1 VKRLIIVLLV
11 LLGVLVAVDY
21 GAAAAAESA
30 VSRQMRER
38 LGLAD
43 DPSVRINGFPFL
55 TQALSGEY
63 RSVQVEA
70 QRVPV
75 GQLRQVDVRAQL
87 NDVTA
92 PLSELLGSGPKTL
105 RVANADGSER
115 VGTTDLEALLPGVR
129 KLTIANLDA
138 NALDALVRDGDADP
152 SLRGLDPETTA
163 RFGGTVAALGQELDV
178 AVVAELQI
186 LDGKMRIVP
195 RDVRLG
201 DVRLGDADA
210 DPLPAPV
217 QSLIERLFTVQV
229 DPGTLPFGVTPTKF
243 RARDGELEL
252 LGTAQNLVI
261 GDGGAVTTG

>member
-1 VKRLIIVLLV
+1 MKRLIVVLLV
-11 LLGVLVAVDY
+11 LVGVLVAVDY
-21 GAAAAAESA
+21 GAAAVAESA

-55 TQALSGEY
+55 TQALSGDY

-87 NDVTA
+87 DDVTA
-92 PLSELLGSGPKTL
+92 PLSELLDPGPKTL
-105 RVANADGSER
+105 RVANADGSVR
-115 VGTTDLEALLPGVR
+115 VGTTDLEALLPGVK

-138 NALDALVRDGDADP
+138 NALDTLIRDDGADP
-152 SLRGLDPETTA
+152 TLRGLDPESTA
-163 RFGGTVAALGQELDV
+163 RFSGTVDALGQELDV
-178 AVVAELQI
+178 VVVAELQI
-186 LDGKMRIVP
+186 VDGKMRIVP

-201 DVRLGDADA
+201 DTNA
-210 DPLPAPV
+210 DPLPAPI
-217 QSLIERLFTVQV
+217 QSLIQRLFSIQV
-229 DPGTLPFGVTPTKF
+229 DPGVLPLQVTPTQF

-252 LGTAQNLVI
+252 LGTARNLVI

>member
-1 VKRLIIVLLV
+1 VKRLIVVLLV
-11 LLGVLVAVDY
+11 LVGVLVAVDY

-55 TQALSGEY
+55 AQALSGEY

-92 PLSELLGSGPKTL
+92 PLSELLGSDPKTL
-105 RVANADGSER
+105 RVANADGSVR
-115 VGTTDLEALLPGVR
+115 VGTTDLEALLPGVQ

-186 LDGKMRIVP
+186 LDGTMRIVP
-195 RDVRLG
+195 R

>member
-1 VKRLIIVLLV
+1 MKRLIVVLLV
-11 LLGVLVAVDY
+11 LVGVLVAVDY

-55 TQALSGEY
+55 AQALSGEY

-105 RVANADGSER
+105 RVANADGSVR
-115 VGTTDLEALLPGVR
+115 VGTTDLEALLPGVQ

-138 NALDALVRDGDADP
+138 NALDSLVRDGGADP

-186 LDGKMRIVP
+186 VDGKMRIVP

-201 DVRLGDADA
+201 DTDA

-217 QSLIERLFTVQV
+217 QSLIQQLFTVQV
-229 DPGTLPFGVTPTKF
+229 DPGTLPFEVTPTKF

-252 LGTAQNLVI
+252 LGSAQNLLL
-261 GDGGAVTTG
+261 GAGGAVTTG

>member
-1 VKRLIIVLLV
+1 VKRLIVVLLV
-11 LLGVLVAVDY
+11 LVGVLVAVDY

-30 VSRQMRER
+30 VSRQLRER

-70 QRVPV
+70 ERVPV

-87 NDVTA
+87 DDVTA

-105 RVANADGSER
+105 RVASADGSVR

-163 RFGGTVAALGQELDV
+163 RFSGTVAAFGQEMDV

-186 LDGKMRIVP
+186 VDGKMRIVP
-195 RDVRLG
+195 R

-217 QSLIERLFTVQV
+217 QSLIERLFTIQV
-229 DPGTLPFGVTPTKF
+229 DPGTLPFEVTPTQF

-252 LGTAQNLVI
+252 LGTAQNLLI
-261 GDGGAVTTG
+261 GGAGAVTTG